1 MWTRRWPRST
11 PRSLA
16 TRTAVVEDEEMGE
29 VLQFQGDQRAAVGK
43 FLTDMGT
50 PPPLS
55 PETEEEASLLCL
67 WCRVC

>member
-1 MWTRRWPRST
+1 
-11 PRSLA
+11 
-16 TRTAVVEDEEMGE
+16 VVEDEEMGQ
-29 VLQFQGDQRAAVGK
+29 VLQFQGDQRDAVGK